1 MNTDTL
7 RGIIKQK
14 LNSDY
19 MLVEFEQISV
29 EEYEI
34 RKSLLKELL
43 AEIEVERLYDRKKK
57 KI

>member
-14 LNSDY
+14 IHSDY
-19 MLVEFEQISV
+19 MLVEFEQIST

-34 RKSLLKELL
+34 RKTLLNELL
-43 AEIEVERLYDRKKK
+43 SEIEVERLYDRKKK
-57 KI
+57 KT